1 MTKFLFIFLL
11 MAAGY
16 VYFFYRRIQVQK
28 GGGFNAHWRAEA
40 NKLFRLSGD
49 EQITAAWSA
58 VTVPN
63 LSAAEKAAEVA
74 GAVAAVVVGVSVRV
88 TGRPLGIACTTAN
101 RILVLDKEASTIQA
115 FGPTNRPRF
124 SDAGKKGT
132 RRPSQTRMGYENGA
146 IVKLE
151 VAAEEPI
158 EIDILASAV
167 PRLVGWSRGEDVSRL
182 SGPIPIAGS
191 I

>member
-1 MTKFLFIFLL
+1 MKYLLIVLL

-40 NKLFRLSGD
+40 NKLFRLSGG

-58 VTVPN
+58 VTVPK
-63 LSAAEKAAEVA
+63 LTTAEKAAEVA
-74 GAVAAVVVGVSVRV
+74 GAVAAVVVGVGVRV
-88 TGRPLGIACTTAN
+88 TGRPLGIASTTAN
-101 RILVLDKEASTIQA
+101 RILVLDKEANTIQA
-115 FGPTNRPRF
+115 FGPANRPNI

-132 RRPSQTRMGYENGA
+132 RRSSQTRMGYENGA
-146 IVKLE
+146 VVRLE
-151 VAAEEPI
+151 VTGEEAI
-158 EIDILASAV
+158 EIDIAASAV
-167 PRLVGWSRGEDVSRL
+167 PILVGWSRGDSVSAL
-182 SGPIPIAGS
+182 TGPIPIAGS

>member
-1 MTKFLFIFLL
+1 MKYLLIVLL

-16 VYFFYRRIQVQK
+16 AYFFYRRIQVQK

-58 VTVPN
+58 VTVPK
-63 LSAAEKAAEVA
+63 LSTAEKAAEVA
-74 GAVAAVVVGVSVRV
+74 CVVAAVVVGVGIRV

-101 RILVLDKEASTIQA
+101 RVLLLDKEANTIQA
-115 FGPTNRPRF
+115 FGPSNRPTF

-146 IVKLE
+146 ILRLE
-151 VAAEEPI
+151 VTAEETI
-158 EIDILASAV
+158 EIDIAASAV
-167 PRLVGWSRGEDVSRL
+167 PMLVGWSRGESVSAL